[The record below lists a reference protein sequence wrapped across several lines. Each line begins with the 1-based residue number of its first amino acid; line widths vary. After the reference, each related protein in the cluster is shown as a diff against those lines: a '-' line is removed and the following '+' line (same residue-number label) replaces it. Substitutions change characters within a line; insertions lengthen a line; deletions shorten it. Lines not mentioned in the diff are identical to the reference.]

1 MRKRIGLLSGALM
14 LVAVMSTAALS
25 AGAAGSSQLASTIAF
40 TSGRDNP
47 TLLPA
52 FNRGEI
58 YLMDPD
64 GANVR
69 RLTNNLDGDGF
80 PTLSPDGKRLVF
92 DSNRNRAPGEPLNT
106 SDLFSMNTAD
116 IDGTEPEQQ
125 FLTRGSSATW
135 SPDSKSIAFHAS
147 ASGTGLPI
155 KPDPGAATTDS
166 DIFVADVKGLADNGQ
181 PTNIT
186 NSSGVID
193 DDPDWSPDGQRIVYT
208 RHPDT
213 DDPVLTNLA
222 EIYVINADGSGTAV
236 RLTSDSYD
244 ERGPSWSPDGARIV
258 FACRI
263 GGGTADFEICVMNAD
278 GTGVVQLTDDAVQ
291 DLTPTFS
298 PDGQQIVFHRY
309 LVAGQPQ
316 LYVMNADGTDLTQVT
331 FPPGS
336 SLLAN
341 WGELKVHEEPAP

>member
-14 LVAVMSTAALS
+14 LMAVMLTAALS
-25 AGAAGSSQLASTIAF
+25 AGAAGGSQLASTIAF

-69 RLTNNLDGDGF
+69 RLTNNADGDGL
-80 PTLSPDGKRLVF
+80 PSLSPDGKRLVF
-92 DSNRNRAPGEPLNT
+92 DSNRNRTPSEPLNT
-106 SDLFSMNTAD
+106 SDLFLMNTAD
-116 IDGTEPEQQ
+116 IARGEPEQQ
-125 FLTRGSSATW
+125 FLTRGSSASW
-135 SPDSKSIAFHAS
+135 SPESKSIAFHAS
-147 ASGTGLPI
+147 ASGAGLPI

-166 DIFVADVKGLADNGQ
+166 DIFVADVRGLAGNGQ

-186 NSSGVID
+186 NSSSVID

-213 DDPVLTNLA
+213 DNPLQSNLA
-222 EIYVINADGSGTAV
+222 EIYVINADGSGAAG
-236 RLTSDSYD
+236 RLTDNTEE
-244 ERGPSWSPDGARIV
+244 ERGPSWSPDGTRIV

-278 GTGVVQLTDDAVQ
+278 GNGVVQLTDDAVQ

-298 PDGQQIVFHRY
+298 PDGQQIVFHR
-309 LVAGQPQ
+309 LVAGQFE

-341 WGELKVHEEPAP
+341 WGELKVNEAPQP